1 MLTKNEKRTII
12 ESIAE
17 CDRYIA
23 LEGSRS
29 ADLRPPEIARKL
41 ENYISHK
48 KKLENML
55 HIGIVTY
62 SF

>member
-1 MLTKNEKRTII
+1 MLTKNEKQAIVMG
-12 ESIAE
+12 IAE
-17 CDRYIA
+17 CDRYIK

-29 ADLRPPEIARKL
+29 ADLRPPEIAAKL
-41 ENYISHK
+41 ERYIGHK
-48 KKLENML
+48 AKLENML